1 MSPAFHDAIVA
12 HIPGLRLFATK
23 LAGPDDA
30 DDLTQEA
37 LARALRYS
45 GSFVAGTDMKAWL
58 CRIAQNCAYRRW
70 HRQKDTVQDVEGLCA
85 AKQSVAAS
93 QEWSLEAKDTL
104 TALDSL
110 PDDTRGALVMTA
122 IGGLS
127 YQEAAQAAHCPIGTL
142 KSRINRAREQLSEL
156 GYGPHQPDR
165 LSAHSKAHP
174 TNPIMIE
181 VPAE

>member
-1 MSPAFHDAIVA
+1 MSSAFHDAIVA
-12 HIPGLRLFATK
+12 NIPDLRLFAIR
-23 LAGPDDA
+23 LAGPNDA

-70 HRQKDTVQDVEGLCA
+70 HRQKDTIQDVEGQCA
-85 AKQSVAAS
+85 ARQSVAAS
-93 QEWSLEAKDTL
+93 QEWSLEARDTL

-110 PDDTRGALVMTA
+110 PEETRGALVMTA

-127 YQEAAQAAHCPIGTL
+127 YQEAAQAAHCPVGTL

-156 GYGPHQPDR
+156 GYGPPHPEK
-165 LSAHSKAHP
+165 LSANTKAHP
-174 TNPIMIE
+174 TNCILIE